1 MSPDLVVHF
10 ERTAYRRFTAASWAV
25 RSFTNTFS
33 ENGDEAA
40 LRSLIARA
48 AHEERRYRRWLRYR
62 FAVMAAPGPHAV
74 TPVEIA
80 SGAYGQ
86 G

>member
-33 ENGDEAA
+33 ENGDEARLTILDCPSRA
-40 LRSLIARA
+40 RATPLSSLASLSLRSHGSARA
-48 AHEERRYRRWLRYR
+48 ARC
-62 FAVMAAPGPHAV
+62 HAR
-74 TPVEIA
+74 
-80 SGAYGQ
+80 
-86 G
+86 